1 MPIYRGFSTQT
12 GTNNY
17 KLFDFNLVKQDLINA
32 FNIRK
37 GEKLMNPDYGT
48 VIWDLIF
55 DPFDDNTKQVIQ
67 EDIKRIVASDP
78 RIGVQSA
85 IVTEYEQGIQIELN
99 LIYIQTNTSDVLSV
113 TFDKNTRTVNQL
125 I

>member
-1 MPIYRGFSTQT
+1 MTIYRGFSTLS
-12 GTNNY
+12 GSSNY
-17 KLFDFNLVKQDLINA
+17 KLYDFNLVKQDLINA

-55 DPFDDNTKQVIQ
+55 DPFDDNTKQAIQ
-67 EDIKRIVASDP
+67 NDIKRIVSADP

-99 LIYIQTNTSDVLSV
+99 LVFVQTNSADILSV
-113 TFDKNTRTVNQL
+113 TFDRNSRTVTQL